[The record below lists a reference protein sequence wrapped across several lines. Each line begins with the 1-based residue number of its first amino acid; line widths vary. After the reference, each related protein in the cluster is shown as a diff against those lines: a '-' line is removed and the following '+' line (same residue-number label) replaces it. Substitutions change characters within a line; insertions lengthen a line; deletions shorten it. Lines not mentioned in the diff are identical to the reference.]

1 MAAAG
6 NAQAIPAAQMK
17 AAAAIHSN
25 EALWSQRTILVSLPD
40 HKLAVLEA
48 GEVKAIYS
56 VAIGKATTPS
66 PIGRFTIVSHVAY
79 PTYSHKGRVVG
90 PGPHNPVGTRWMGLS
105 QKGYGI
111 HGTNVPSSI
120 GKPASHGCI
129 RVGQKDLEELFRMVQ
144 VGDAVDIRGQRDAE
158 VTAVFGSEPQQP
170 AAPTAGVL
178 VTRTSAP
185 VALSPMQT
193 TSQQGE

>member
-1 MAAAG
+1 
-6 NAQAIPAAQMK
+6 
-17 AAAAIHSN
+17 
-25 EALWSQRTILVSLPD
+25 
-40 HKLAVLEA
+40 
-48 GEVKAIYS
+48 
-56 VAIGKATTPS
+56 
-66 PIGRFTIVSHVAY
+66 
-79 PTYSHKGRVVG
+79 
-90 PGPHNPVGTRWMGLS
+90 MGLS